1 MIFETQPKP
10 SLDALLSR
18 GFFLL
23 LLCLGM
29 AACHYPPTL
38 SSSTPPASPESGQH
52 YARMFGQR
60 YRTKTDLYLFV
71 IREDFDYKY
80 LGRKDSRLPA
90 LPADVSKA
98 RIGYAY
104 GDFLILDVVPAG
116 SVLTLAAETH
126 ELTGLS
132 GLRAKGGIPMGFI
145 CKLAYDGREQDG
157 VFSEFI
163 QKARQAP
170 PGTLNQEIDPAI
182 AERLN
187 P

>member
-1 MIFETQPKP
+1 MIFETQVKT
-10 SLDALLSR
+10 SA
-18 GFFLL
+18 GAFFRPCLPLL
-23 LLCLGM
+23 LLCLGLS
-29 AACHYPPTL
+29 ACQHH
-38 SSSTPPASPESGQH
+38 PAGMNLESVSRESGEH
-52 YARMFGQR
+52 YAGMFGQR
-60 YRTKTDLYLFV
+60 YRTKTDLYLF
-71 IREDFDYKY
+71 IIHEDFDYKY
-80 LGRKDSRLPA
+80 LAKRDSRLPE

-98 RIGYAY
+98 HIGYTY

-145 CKLAYDGREQDG
+145 CKLAYNGREQDG

-163 QKARQAP
+163 QLARPAP
-170 PGTLNQEIDPAI
+170 PGTLNQEINPEF